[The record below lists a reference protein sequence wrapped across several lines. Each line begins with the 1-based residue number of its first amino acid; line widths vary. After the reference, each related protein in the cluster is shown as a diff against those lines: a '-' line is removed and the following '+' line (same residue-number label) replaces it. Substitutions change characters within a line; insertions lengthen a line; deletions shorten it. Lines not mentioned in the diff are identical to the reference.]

1 MPNASLLHLITEDI
15 GAAEALLQLIED
27 EFHALDARDLER
39 LRGLLDSKL
48 PLLQQLER
56 NGRQRSETLRQA
68 GVSSDRAGL
77 AALAAQGKVEPR
89 TVELSERL
97 AALLE
102 QCQQANL
109 RNGRII
115 RNNQHATGR
124 LLDILRGQDTPSLYD
139 RRGGSTQGSRQRPLS
154 QA

>member
-1 MPNASLLHLITEDI
+1 MST
-15 GAAEALLQLIED
+15 
-27 EFHALDARDLER
+27 DARDLADEAV
-39 LRGLLDSKL
+39 
-48 PLLQQLER
+48 
-56 NGRQRSETLRQA
+56 TLVRTW
-68 GVSSDRAGL
+68 L
-77 AALAAQGKVEPR
+77 ADPTAARPDPGAR
-89 TVELSERL
+89 RL

-139 RRGGSTQGSRQRPLS
+139 RRGGATQGSRQRPLS

>member
-27 EFHALDARDLER
+27 EFHALDARDLEH
-39 LRGLLDSKL
+39 LQGLLDSKL

-77 AALAAQGKVEPR
+77 AALTAQGKVEPG

-139 RRGGSTQGSRQRPLS
+139 RRGGATQGSRQRPLS